1 MSFLTAVTRYQNE
14 TTMQNTKKS
23 DSSGIAMYNNSDSRQ
38 ILSFSGKFGVDKIQL
53 FFPEGN
59 FSMPSGRPKE
69 FSRLTTETN
78 EGKVSEKYFLN
89 NETFNCDISPNKQTG
104 DLQFGLHFNPSKKL
118 HPYELTKDS
127 NIIYEHTK
135 EIQKELLKSNIEINL
150 DEALVTRFDLAH
162 NIILDNPL
170 TAYDRVFDSFRG
182 LRQMRKQHDDTRLW
196 SNKQNQFIVYDKVK
210 ELQLPNLPTN
220 MVRGEMRILKSACMK
235 TTFKTNKLIH
245 LLNQEQGMD
254 YKSVFNNYIETKLFR
269 NTSKQLKFEFKE
281 LESMFLD
288 FIYME
293 GTTIGYNNFL
303 KTLGIQ
309 NLHESENS
317 LQSLNEII
325 KTHLPI
331 RMAQRKTKE
340 INDLLDRFRVIEE
353 KNKPNAP
360 SYIELNQEF
369 RSKIKV
375 A

>member
-14 TTMQNTKKS
+14 KTMQNTQKS
-23 DSSGIAMYNNSDSRQ
+23 DSTGIAMYNNSDSRQ
-38 ILSFSGKFGVDKIQL
+38 NLSFSGKFGVDKIQL

-78 EGKVSEKYFLN
+78 EGKVTEKYFLN

-162 NIILDNPL
+162 NIILNNPL

-182 LRQMRKQHDDTRLW
+182 LRQIRKQHDDTRLW

-235 TTFKTNKLIH
+235 STFKTNKLIH

-269 NTSKQLKFEFKE
+269 NTTKQLKFEFKE

-293 GTTIGYNNFL
+293 GKTIGYNNFL

-309 NLHESENS
+309 NLHENENS
-317 LQSLNEII
+317 IQSLNEII

>member
-1 MSFLTAVTRYQNE
+1 
-14 TTMQNTKKS
+14 MQSTQKL
-23 DSSGIAMYNNSDSRQ
+23 DSTGIAMYNNSDSRQ
-38 ILSFSGKFGVDKIQL
+38 NLSFSGKFGVDKIQL

-78 EGKVSEKYFLN
+78 EGKVSERYFLN
-89 NETFNCDISPNKQTG
+89 TETFNCDISPNKQTG

-182 LRQMRKQHDDTRLW
+182 LRQIRKQHDDTRLW

-235 TTFKTNKLIH
+235 STFKTNKLIH

-269 NTSKQLKFEFKE
+269 NTTKQLKFEFKE

-293 GTTIGYNNFL
+293 GKTIGYNNFL

-309 NLHESENS
+309 NLHENENS
-317 LQSLNEII
+317 IQSLNEII

>member
-14 TTMQNTKKS
+14 TTMQNTQKS
-23 DSSGIAMYNNSDSRQ
+23 DSTGIAMYNNSDSRQ
-38 ILSFSGKFGVDKIQL
+38 NLSFSGKFGVDKIQL

-182 LRQMRKQHDDTRLW
+182 LRQIRKQHDDTRLW

-269 NTSKQLKFEFKE
+269 NTTKQLKFEFKE

-293 GTTIGYNNFL
+293 GKTIGYNNFL

-309 NLHESENS
+309 SLHENENS
-317 LQSLNEII
+317 IQSLNEII

-340 INDLLDRFRVIEE
+340 INDLLDKFRIIEE

>member
-14 TTMQNTKKS
+14 KTMQNTQKS
-23 DSSGIAMYNNSDSRQ
+23 DSTGIAMYNNSDSRQ
-38 ILSFSGKFGVDKIQL
+38 NLSFSGKFGVDKIQL

-78 EGKVSEKYFLN
+78 EGKVTEKYFLN

-162 NIILDNPL
+162 NIILNNPL

-182 LRQMRKQHDDTRLW
+182 LRQIRKQHDDTRLW

-269 NTSKQLKFEFKE
+269 NTTKQLKFEFKE

-293 GTTIGYNNFL
+293 GKTIGYNNFL

-309 NLHESENS
+309 NLHENENS
-317 LQSLNEII
+317 IQSLNEII